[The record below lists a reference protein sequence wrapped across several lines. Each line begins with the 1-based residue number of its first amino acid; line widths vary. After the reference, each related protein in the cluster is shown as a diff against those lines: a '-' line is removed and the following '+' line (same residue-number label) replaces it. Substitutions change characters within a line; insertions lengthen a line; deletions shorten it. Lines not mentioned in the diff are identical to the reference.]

1 MKKIVTLMFV
11 ALFALV
17 LVGCGDK
24 GGATLKS
31 IKVSGKSVVY
41 VDKTEKFTATFDP
54 ADFKDQSVEWA
65 TSDEAALVIDQNGT
79 ATGKAESDSVYVF
92 ANSKAVAGI
101 KGQKKVSVK
110 AQDGN
115 PDDPEYPDLQGYTIK
130 IAQAEHALQEFDPFL
145 DLYAGADKAA
155 KMQAWEEVEEAF
167 NCQIEVVAYPSS
179 AEWGPSRWNYILSQA
194 QMNTS
199 DYDFYTVPDSKIPT
213 FVEGG
218 ALISVE
224 DFYVLHGNNMMD
236 PSFITSGSYQGSL
249 YAMGNADNN
258 IYSVMYYNVGL
269 YDELKKADPTLK
281 EPAEIFN
288 EGNWTHQTFKN
299 YVKQVQDVMAKA
311 FGTLGTA
318 GDDAQEYYAVAGWDS
333 YWWVGLATNDGEP
346 LADTQSMKI
355 NIDTPHKLEAA
366 EVVKYIYENNYGDPK
381 QSVDQSVASWNDG
394 KAFFNTGDLW
404 FVGADNRWS
413 KTLWGE
419 DTRYGYVPWPRAN
432 DVEFEDIK
440 IAMGGT
446 ATWVMPIGRDYS
458 AYGEDCNAENIYW
471 AVAEM
476 LQRSEKY
483 YKEDPAYDEEMAL
496 EAIAAKYA
504 HSDAS
509 KKAYIHMQNLIK
521 EGKGYFDP
529 LVVSDNSVGSLY
541 TNNTQRLTIKGAV
554 TQYCFTKA
562 VGDWQEAIVNLLPV
576 LQENLRKAYS

>member
-1 MKKIVTLMFV
+1 MPPPYPLEFWSVPV
-11 ALFALV
+11 AVLLTILPPVISKVPAL
-17 LVGCGDK
+17 D
-24 GGATLKS
+24 T
-31 IKVSGKSVVY
+31 
-41 VDKTEKFTATFDP
+41 P
-54 ADFKDQSVEWA
+54 
-65 TSDEAALVIDQNGT
+65 
-79 ATGKAESDSVYVF
+79 
-92 ANSKAVAGI
+92 
-101 KGQKKVSVK
+101 
-110 AQDGN
+110 
-115 PDDPEYPDLQGYTIK
+115 P
-130 IAQAEHALQEFDPFL
+130 PF
-145 DLYAGADKAA
+145 
-155 KMQAWEEVEEAF
+155 
-167 NCQIEVVAYPSS
+167 VVAVLFSIVPPLIV
-179 AEWGPSRWNYILSQA
+179 A
-194 QMNTS
+194 
-199 DYDFYTVPDSKIPT
+199 VPDVYKPPPQ
-213 FVEGG
+213 E
-218 ALISVE
+218 
-224 DFYVLHGNNMMD
+224 
-236 PSFITSGSYQGSL
+236 
-249 YAMGNADNN
+249 
-258 IYSVMYYNVGL
+258 
-269 YDELKKADPTLK
+269 
-281 EPAEIFN
+281 
-288 EGNWTHQTFKN
+288 
-299 YVKQVQDVMAKA
+299 

-366 EVVKYIYENNYGDPK
+366 EVVKYIYENNYGDPA

-541 TNNTQRLTIKGAV
+541 TNSTQRLTIKGAV
-554 TQYCFTKA
+554 TQYCYTKA